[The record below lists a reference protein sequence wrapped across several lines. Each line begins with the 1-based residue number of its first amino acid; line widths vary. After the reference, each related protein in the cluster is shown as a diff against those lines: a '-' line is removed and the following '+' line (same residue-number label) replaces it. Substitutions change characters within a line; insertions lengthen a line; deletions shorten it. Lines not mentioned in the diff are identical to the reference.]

1 MALSPWQRHVQSVLK
16 GGGTMKDA
24 SKSFRSK
31 GGKAAGRNPRG
42 VPLSSKTGKYRPT
55 VPKGPLKTVV
65 RAVKRQYKKALTKA
79 SKIGRRK
86 ATKARRPSPAARRP
100 RPRPRPRPVTTAVQ
114 VRDRAY
120 ERWHA
125 PEPRPR
131 RHKKRAGSNPGFVDS
146 VTGAVLRPV
155 SRETLKQGAGVLAGA
170 IVATGAPTLLPGWN
184 AGYMGIGLSLLGAGL
199 ASAAAGF
206 VLPELAA
213 SVAAGGVVVVG
224 LRLVA
229 QFVPRA
235 LRWAAPPPP
244 AGTAGYRVRHG
255 GVAGYLPAP
264 ASRPAARGLPAL
276 VMRPNESFRSP
287 RI

>member
-1 MALSPWQRHVQSVLK
+1 
-16 GGGTMKDA
+16 MKDA
-24 SKSFRSK
+24 SKSFRS

-42 VPLSSKTGKYRPT
+42 VPLSSKTGKYRPS

-65 RAVKRQYKKALTKA
+65 RAVKKQYKRAITKA

-100 RPRPRPRPVTTAVQ
+100 VRRPAATAARA
-114 VRDRAY
+114 RDRAVA
-120 ERWHA
+120 RWRA
-125 PEPRPR
+125 PEPRAR
-131 RHKKRAGSNPGFVDS
+131 RYKKRASSNPGIVDT
-146 VTGAVLRPV
+146 VTGAVFRPV
-155 SRETLKQGAGVLAGA
+155 SKETLKQGAGVLAGA

-184 AGYMGIGLSLLGAGL
+184 VGYMGIGLSLLGAGL

-206 VLPELAA
+206 VLPGLAA

-235 LRWAAPPPP
+235 LRWAAPPLP
-244 AGTAGYRVRHG
+244 AGTAGYRGRHG
-255 GVAGYLPAP
+255 GVAGYLPDP
-264 ASRPAARGLPAL
+264 AARPTARGLPAL
-276 VMRPNESFRSP
+276 IMRPNESFRSP